1 MMQTVTDT
9 PSSVLLAPQPPP
21 SGPMP
26 TMNRRP
32 SSGLMPWMLGNTRSA
47 WWPAIERLGIAG
59 ASALKMVSIT
69 VIGKVIHTRIGY
81 GRSALI
87 TVPMGMITFN
97 DRKLPSLTG

>member
-1 MMQTVTDT
+1 
-9 PSSVLLAPQPPP
+9 
-21 SGPMP
+21 MP
-26 TMNRRP
+26 TMKSRP
-32 SSGLMPWMLGNTRSA
+32 SSGEMPWMLGNTRSA
-47 WWPAIERLGIAG
+47 WWPAIERSGMAG

-87 TVPMGMITFN
+87 TVPIGMTTLS